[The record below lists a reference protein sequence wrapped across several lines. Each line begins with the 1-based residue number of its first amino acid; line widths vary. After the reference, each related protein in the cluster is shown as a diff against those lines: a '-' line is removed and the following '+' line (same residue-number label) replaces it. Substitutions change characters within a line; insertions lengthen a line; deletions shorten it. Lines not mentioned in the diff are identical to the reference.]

1 MVSEPLGH
9 LAPLDGIRAIAV
21 VAVLLYHARFPWI
34 PGGYLGVSTFFTLSG
49 FLITSLLLREWNST
63 GGVSLRS
70 FWVRRVRRLL
80 PAAWAVLALVVA
92 AGALGWWDHEQ
103 LRHLRGDVPWSLL
116 QVVNWHFVAAD
127 RSYSDAF
134 AAPSP
139 LEHYWSLAIEQQ
151 FYLLFPLVALAVL
164 RAGPSR
170 RPARHRVRNLALVL
184 AVLAA
189 GSLAVNG
196 LLADGSVDRAYF
208 GSDTRLAELLVGA
221 LLATATVRRLRLPS
235 PAAPAAWRAP
245 RGSRGSPPRRGCGT
259 PRRCGRSGCT
269 RGASSRRQC
278 APRRWSSV
286 RHSPVRCPRSWG
298 PRRCGRWVASATA
311 CTWSTGRCSSC

>member
-1 MVSEPLGH
+1 
-9 LAPLDGIRAIAV
+9 
-21 VAVLLYHARFPWI
+21 
-34 PGGYLGVSTFFTLSG
+34 
-49 FLITSLLLREWNST
+49 
-63 GGVSLRS
+63 
-70 FWVRRVRRLL
+70 
-80 PAAWAVLALVVA
+80 
-92 AGALGWWDHEQ
+92 
-103 LRHLRGDVPWSLL
+103 VPWSLL

-235 PAAPAAWRAP
+235 PAARRLAGAAGIAGLAASAWLWHSAPLRAEWMYPWGFLATAVCSAALVLGAAQPGPLSTVLGSAPLRALGRISYGVYLVHWPVFLLLTP
-245 RGSRGSPPRRGCGT
+245 RGPVGT
-259 PRRCGRSGCT
+259 TCRCSRCGSRS
-269 RGASSRRQC
+269 
-278 APRRWSSV
+278 RWSS
-286 RHSPVRCPRSWG
+286 RPPCSGWSRTRCAAARGSAGAGRCPWPAPPPWRSS
-298 PRRCGRWVASATA
+298 PAS
-311 CTWSTGRCSSC
+311 WS